1 MAIRTPQRTSTF
13 TPIPESFIASVQES
27 VDIARLIEVRG
38 GIKLKKTGKHL
49 VACCPFHTEKS
60 PSFSVTPE
68 KGMYKCFGC
77 GAVGGAL
84 TFLMEHAGLP
94 FREAVIE
101 LAEMANMPLPPEMTD
116 ASGKQKSIES
126 APLYAA
132 TELGQRFFRHVLKHD
147 PIALAYLK
155 KRGLTI
161 ESIRKFGIGAAPDE
175 WRGLK
180 DAFPDY
186 ETNPHLALAGLVRDK
201 ESEDGSS
208 RNRYDFF
215 RGRLM
220 FPVRDSRGRIMAFGG
235 RILGDGE
242 PKYLNSP
249 ETPIFNKSGALYGLY
264 EARQAIRRDNLAIA
278 VEGYMDVVSLSQFGI
293 ENVVATMGTSMSR
306 FHIERLLTLADTVVF
321 AFDGDAAGMKA
332 AWRALE
338 AALPIL
344 EDHHD
349 LRFFVTPAGS
359 KDPDELVR
367 AEGAEA
373 FKARIRTAPSLSEF
387 LIGQLSIKHHGL
399 SSAEDRA
406 RFADEASTYANRLNW
421 KHRLRKILLADI
433 AREAQIPG
441 SVIQSLRAQSATRLK
456 PDTLWSRLATA
467 AHHAPLLAHAH
478 KDVLIGLLDE
488 ESPDEAELI
497 QILSAVDPSEPGTE
511 PADARYLIARD
522 LLNSAVDMITELRLQ
537 QCREAYKLQYQSGEI
552 TEAEYI
558 RQTLSLG

>member
-1 MAIRTPQRTSTF
+1 MAIRTPQHTSTF
-13 TPIPESFIASVQES
+13 TPIPESFIASVQEN
-27 VDIARLIEVRG
+27 VDIAKLIEVRG
-38 GIKLKKTGKHL
+38 GIKLKKTGKNL

-77 GAVGGAL
+77 GAVGGPL
-84 TFLMEHAGLP
+84 TFLMEHAGVP
-94 FREAVIE
+94 FREAVME

-116 ASGKQKSIES
+116 AGGTQKSIDS
-126 APLYAA
+126 APLYAS
-132 TELGQRFFRHVLKHD
+132 TELGQKFFRHVLKHD
-147 PIALAYLK
+147 PVAQAYLK
-155 KRGLTI
+155 KRGLTV

-201 ESEDGSS
+201 ENEAGSS

-220 FPVRDSRGRIMAFGG
+220 FPVRDSRGRIVAFGG
-235 RILGDGE
+235 RILGEGT

-264 EARQAIRRDNLAIA
+264 EARQAIRRENLAIA
-278 VEGYMDVVSLSQFGI
+278 VEGYMDVVSLSQYGI

-321 AFDGDAAGMKA
+321 AFDGDAAGTKA

-349 LRFFVTPAGS
+349 LRFFVTPSGS

-367 AEGAEA
+367 AEGAES

-387 LIGQLSIKHHGL
+387 MISQLSAKHNGL

-433 AREAQIPG
+433 ARESQMPG
-441 SVIQSLRAQSATRLK
+441 SVIQSLRAQSASRLK
-456 PDTLWSRLATA
+456 PDTLWSRLAA
-467 AHHAPLLAHAH
+467 AARHAPLLALAH
-478 KDVLIGLLDE
+478 KDVLIGLLDADA
-488 ESPDEAELI
+488 PDEAELI
-497 QILSAVDPSEPGTE
+497 QILTTLDPTVPGAE
-511 PADARYLIARD
+511 SNDARYLIARD

-537 QCREAYKLQYQSGEI
+537 QCRESYKSQYQNGKI
-552 TEAEYI
+552 TEAEYV
-558 RQTLSLG
+558 RLSLSLG